1 MGSLYVLNGLRAW
14 MASAV
19 EAAGGAVADAVDVV
33 DAAGST
39 REKEE
44 PQEGFC
50 SWSLVLGGK
59 CILL

>member
-1 MGSLYVLNGLRAW
+1 

-19 EAAGGAVADAVDVV
+19 EAAGGAVADAVDVVDVV